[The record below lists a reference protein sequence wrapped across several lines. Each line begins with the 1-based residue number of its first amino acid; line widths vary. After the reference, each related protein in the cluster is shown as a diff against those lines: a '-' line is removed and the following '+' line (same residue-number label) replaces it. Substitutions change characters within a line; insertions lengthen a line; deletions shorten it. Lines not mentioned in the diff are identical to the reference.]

1 MAIDD
6 FSASQFRK
14 LESLLLHSES
24 DLQEQ
29 LQISKT
35 ATEVVTLDQTTVGR
49 ISRMDAMQQQSM
61 AVSTREKALSKLK
74 RVQFALRAIAN
85 DEYGYCQQC
94 EEAIAFQRLLAQ
106 PETIFCI
113 SCQEK
118 IDRQQ

>member
-24 DLQEQ
+24 DLQEH

-61 AVSTREKALSKLK
+61 AVSTREKALAKLK

-94 EEAIAFQRLLAQ
+94 DEAIAFQRLLAQ
-106 PETIFCI
+106 PEAIFCV